1 MELEYV
7 NVTLTKSDLRA
18 IKNFVRKG
26 VKADVKDAFDEGE
39 SIDEWIENNNNE
51 LEALSSICSLYNE
64 TNLHQYAAGQY
75 NHLKEDLKN
84 SLTF

>member
-26 VKADVKDAFDEGE
+26 VKAAVQDAFDEEE
-39 SIDEWIENNNNE
+39 SIDEWIENNNDE

-64 TNLHQYAAGQY
+64 TNLHQYATGQY
-75 NHLKEDLKN
+75 NHLKEEKN
-84 SLTF
+84 G

>member
-26 VKADVKDAFDEGE
+26 VKAAVKDAFDEEE
-39 SIDEWIENNNNE
+39 SIDEWIENNNDE
-51 LEALSSICSLYNE
+51 LEALSSICSLYNV
-64 TNLHQYAAGQY
+64 TNLHQYATGQY
-75 NHLKEDLKN
+75 NHLKEDN
-84 SLTF
+84 

>member
-18 IKNFVRKG
+18 IKNFVRT
-26 VKADVKDAFDEGE
+26 AVKDAFDEEE
-39 SIDEWIENNNNE
+39 SIDEWIENNNDE

-64 TNLHQYAAGQY
+64 TNLHQYATGQY
-75 NHLKEDLKN
+75 NHLKEDKN
-84 SLTF
+84 G

>member
-26 VKADVKDAFDEGE
+26 VKSAVKDAFDE
-39 SIDEWIENNNNE
+39 
-51 LEALSSICSLYNE
+51 SSICSL
-64 TNLHQYAAGQY
+64 
-75 NHLKEDLKN
+75 
-84 SLTF
+84 

>member
-26 VKADVKDAFDEGE
+26 VKAAVKDAFDEDE
-39 SIDEWIENNNNE
+39 SIDEWIDNNNDE
-51 LEALSSICSLYNE
+51 LEALSSICRLYNE
-64 TNLHQYAAGQY
+64 TNLHQYATGQY
-75 NHLKEDLKN
+75 NHLKEEKN
-84 SLTF
+84 G